1 MSLGKRAYN
10 VLRGYVSTEWDR
22 IKGLEYELAE
32 GELGQSP
39 PPSSTP
45 ASATTV
51 TSTSEQLPII
61 PRLAPDDKKAYARRL
76 LGVAEDCSFEDVRR
90 AFARLN
96 KRSDPGNFPTESPE
110 AAKAAD
116 IQRKVACA
124 YNILTEGM
132 DSTERRFRTLEL
144 D

>member
-22 IKGLEYELAE
+22 IKGLEHELAE
-32 GELGQSP
+32 RELGQSP
-39 PPSSTP
+39 PAAAP
-45 ASATTV
+45 APTSNV

-76 LGVAEDCSFEDVRR
+76 LGVAEGCSFEDVRK

-96 KRSDPGNFPTESPE
+96 KRSDPANFPNESPE
-110 AAKAAD
+110 AVKAAD
-116 IQRKVACA
+116 IQRKVAWA

-132 DSTERRFRTLEL
+132 DATERRFRTLEL

>member
-22 IKGLEYELAE
+22 IKGLEHELAE
-32 GELGQSP
+32 RELRKPDAAAAIPLPSP
-39 PPSSTP
+39 
-45 ASATTV
+45 TV
-51 TSTSEQLPII
+51 TSKSEQLPII
-61 PRLAPDDKKAYARRL
+61 PHLAPEDKKAYARRL
-76 LGVAEDCSFEDVRR
+76 LGVAEDCSFEDVRK

-96 KRSDPGNFPTESPE
+96 KRSDPGNFPADSAE
-110 AAKAAD
+110 ATKAAE
-116 IQRKVACA
+116 IQRKVAWA

-132 DSTERRFRTLEL
+132 DATERRFRTLEL